1 MTPLRQFLHGYSPN
15 VIPELSHMPVFCA
28 MICHNEL
35 DRKGGEERVKKIM
48 SKESLDKEAAYWNLM
63 KQLAKQNPGTV
74 CRK

>member
-1 MTPLRQFLHGYSPN
+1 
-15 VIPELSHMPVFCA
+15 MPVFCA

-48 SKESLDKEAAYWNLM
+48 SKESLAKEAAYWNLM